1 MHHSLI
7 STSFLRRKSRGIV
20 QSRILKFKVAAAL
33 QGLDLPPK
41 PGRDNCSP
49 SLSLLPPLSNSLEKL
64 SHLIQILSMRIPLVA
79 LPWRSESPFREG
91 GSMIINIKPL
101 RFPIP
106 NLMAQSI
113 WDILIR
119 HARTKL
125 EINTPY
131 PSNIPKIGTQIQGKR
146 LLKRSK

>member
-33 QGLDLPPK
+33 QGLDLPPQ

-49 SLSLLPPLSNSLEKL
+49 SHSLLPPLSNSLKKL
-64 SHLIQILSMRIPLVA
+64 SHMIQILSMRIPLVM
-79 LPWRSESPFREG
+79 LLGRSGSPFREG
-91 GSMIINIKPL
+91 GSMVINIKPL

-106 NLMAQSI
+106 NLTAQSYGI
-113 WDILIR
+113 YLSTMPGRNWRSTPPILAIF
-119 HARTKL
+119 L
-125 EINTPY
+125 
-131 PSNIPKIGTQIQGKR
+131 R
-146 LLKRSK
+146 LGHRFKEKDS